1 MLFLIISTYFK
12 HSYRS
17 PLVGCSFSINYPLES
32 RINFLTNA
40 FLISSLYFNSW
51 ISAHLTSL
59 SDQVKGEMKN
69 AKRNREERLKARA
82 DVELKLDK
90 LKQGIPIRE
99 IEEALSKHVKHLSA
113 QVKMYLQ
120 SDEVRRAFCTW
131 TEKDLPHINDRQRGN
146 IVKLKEMYNACIEQR
161 LESLLQTWENKE
173 KLFATAHADLE
184 TRFHRGFFEF
194 EKDIRDIDRVLVG
207 ESMDEFMPFE
217 VDPEKL
223 CLPMD
228 PRVKKFL
235 VLTLGIFLPILFP
248 IGLAA
253 GFLSAPVFGYL
264 VVGKHLKEQQ
274 LRNNSCQTLTELS
287 TEFLQAFTEH
297 EVVNRV
303 LQEFIDEK
311 NRIASIKRCH
321 QELISRYEQR
331 CKDLTR
337 SEDEA
342 EGKETAEK
350 HGPLYA
356 KLQEMNERLMFD
368 AIQHGIQV
376 MYPHCQIDKRR
387 LHCNEKDLLGRGSF
401 GIVFKGKYSRPGHG
415 KKEVAVKKLTNTPC
429 PSNVSPFLGEAAM
442 LK

>member
-1 MLFLIISTYFK
+1 MTLTL
-12 HSYRS
+12 
-17 PLVGCSFSINYPLES
+17 
-32 RINFLTNA
+32 NFLTNA
-40 FLISSLYFNSW
+40 FLVSSLYFNSW
-51 ISAHLTSL
+51 ISALLTSL

-69 AKRNREERLKARA
+69 VKRNREERLEARK

-90 LKQGIPIRE
+90 LKQGIAIRE
-99 IEEALSKHVKHLSA
+99 TEEALSKHVKQLSA
-113 QVKMYLQ
+113 QVKIYLQ
-120 SDEVRRAFCTW
+120 SDEVRRAFCAW
-131 TEKDLPHINDRQRGN
+131 TEKDLPRINDRQRGN
-146 IVKLKEMYNACIEQR
+146 IVKLKEMCNACIEQR
-161 LESLLQTWENKE
+161 LESLLQKWENKE

-184 TRFHRGFFEF
+184 ARFRRGFFEF
-194 EKDIRDIDRVLVG
+194 EKDIRDIDQVLVG
-207 ESMDEFMPFE
+207 ESTDEFTPFH
-217 VDPEKL
+217 VDPGKL

-235 VLTLGIFLPILFP
+235 VLTMGIFMPILFP

-264 VVGKHLKEQQ
+264 VVEKHLKEKQ
-274 LRNNSCQTLTELS
+274 LRNNSCQALTELS

-311 NRIASIKRCH
+311 NRIASIKRYH
-321 QELISRYEQR
+321 QKLISKYEQK

-342 EGKETAEK
+342 EGKETVK
-350 HGPLYA
+350 DYGPLYA

-376 MYPHCQIDKRR
+376 MYPHCQIDKRK
-387 LHCNEKDLLGRGSF
+387 LHCNEKELLGRGSF
-401 GIVFKGKYSRPGHG
+401 GTVFKGKYSPPGQG
-415 KKEVAVKKLTNTPC
+415 EKEVAVKKLTNTPC
-429 PSNVSPFLGEAAM
+429 LSNVSSFLGEAAM